1 MSAPV
6 WENFV
11 LKSGDG
17 LSVPFILLWLGG
29 DLTNLIGGAMANVL
43 PTMIIL
49 AVYVSVSVNQEETK
63 ARATSCGCVKG
74 R

>member
-6 WENFV
+6 WENYI

-17 LSVPFILLWLGG
+17 LSVAFILIWLGG
-29 DLTNLIGGAMANVL
+29 DLTNLIGGIMAGVL

-49 AVYVSVSVNQEETK
+49 AVYVSTAFKSFHEWLW
-63 ARATSCGCVKG
+63 
-74 R
+74 

>member
-6 WENFV
+6 WENYM

-29 DLTNLIGGAMANVL
+29 DITNLIGGAMAGVL

-49 AVYVSVSVNQEETK
+49 AVYVSRCFRWCS
-63 ARATSCGCVKG
+63 RP
-74 R
+74 